1 MRRHVVVLGLVAM
14 LLVAV
19 AGTSGARGATDE
31 DARLHAAGRW
41 LVDGQ
46 GRAVVLHGVNQ
57 VSKLPPYLPS
67 AIGFGTD
74 DAAAIA
80 DLGFNTVRTGIAHA
94 GLAPAPG
101 DYDDAYLADFVE
113 TVDALTA
120 EDLYVLVD
128 VHQDMFNERYQGN
141 GFADWMTADS
151 VPGDPTALPNCSL
164 GFPGNYF
171 ACPALWETY
180 DRFFGLTGR
189 DPEVGPRG
197 RTLQD
202 EFAEAWEVLAGPLA
216 SDPHVFGLDILNEPV
231 PGSQVLA
238 CLEPAGCPP
247 TTDARLTDFHELV
260 APRIRAVAPDTMLFY
275 EPWATN
281 FNAGFPTYHGDLS
294 VDDLGFSFH
303 VYACPF
309 AIPGVP
315 VPDPG
320 LSENCDDLRE
330 QTVFDNAE
338 AQAQRYGHPPLV
350 TEFGATEDIGTIRRI
365 ADLADANMVGWQYWA
380 WWSTDPCCARPEEG
394 IIDDPASPPTPDHLA
409 QDKLDVLTRP
419 YPRAV
424 AGTPRSWHWDADAAR
439 FELAFSTDPVGP
451 ALAPAAVTEVWVGD
465 RHFPDGYEVVDL
477 TGGRVVSAPDAEVLQ
492 VRTAPRGARGGPG
505 RRAGRASGR
514 HGRRGAGLG

>member
-1 MRRHVVVLGLVAM
+1 MLAAPARGLVVRRRVMVLGFVGV
-14 LLVAV
+14 LVAV
-19 AGTSGARGATDE
+19 LGVGPSGARPDGAADAA
-31 DARLHAAGRW
+31 ARLHAAGRW

-67 AIGFGTD
+67 AIGFGAD

-101 DYDDAYLADFVE
+101 AYDTDYLDAFVE
-113 TVDALTA
+113 TVDALTG
-120 EDLYVLVD
+120 EGLYVLVD

-151 VPGDPTALPNCSL
+151 VPGDPTALPSCNL

-171 ACPALWETY
+171 ACSALWETY
-180 DRFFGLTGR
+180 DRFFGLAGR

-202 EFAEAWEVLAGPLA
+202 EFAEAWEVLAAPLA
-216 SDPHVFGLDILNEPV
+216 DDPRVFGFDVLNEPV
-231 PGSQVLA
+231 PGSQVLP
-238 CLEPAGCPP
+238 CLEPAGCLP
-247 TTDARLTDFHELV
+247 TTDAQLTAFHELV
-260 APRIRAVAPDTMLFY
+260 APRIRAVAPDTMVFY
-275 EPWATN
+275 EPWSTN

-294 VDDLGFSFH
+294 VDDLGLSFH

-320 LSENCDDLRE
+320 LSEHCDDLRE

-338 AQAQRYGHPPLV
+338 AQAERYGHPPLV
-350 TEFGATEDIGTIRRI
+350 TEFGATEDIGTISTDRRSGRRQHGGLAVLGVVERRPLLCTPRGGHRRRPGQP
-365 ADLADANMVGWQYWA
+365 ADPGPPGRGQARGADAPLPPGSGGHPDGLALGRRCQAV
-380 WWSTDPCCARPEEG
+380 RPRL
-394 IIDDPASPPTPDHLA
+394 HH
-409 QDKLDVLTRP
+409 RP
-419 YPRAV
+419 GGTGAGPRR
-424 AGTPRSWHWDADAAR
+424 GHRGLGR
-439 FELAFSTDPVGP
+439 RP
-451 ALAPAAVTEVWVGD
+451 ALP
-465 RHFPDGYEVVDL
+465 
-477 TGGRVVSAPDAEVLQ
+477 
-492 VRTAPRGARGGPG
+492 
-505 RRAGRASGR
+505 
-514 HGRRGAGLG
+514 